1 MVERTFS
8 SAEKTPKKPRHVQHG
23 LSRETGRSAA
33 LPMVLGLA
41 CAVGVL
47 VVLWLA
53 YTYG

>member
-1 MVERTFS
+1 MVERVLTKKT
-8 SAEKTPKKPRHVQHG
+8 EKKNPHTPHG
-23 LSRETGRSAA
+23 LSRDTQSGAA

-41 CAVGVL
+41 CAALVL